1 LIKKLKIDIDEV
13 QKAMEDVSR
22 EAFDYFLDT
31 DTGEVIILSD
41 DIMNRAQKILYE
53 RFDEDME
60 DYDEVEFDEETD
72 VPDWM
77 EEEIELALEV
87 FLLDK
92 GRYVRIPERNS
103 GNAYAAMQEFTEAL
117 EDLTLR
123 RELRDILNGRG
134 AFRKFK
140 DALDPYPKERKMWY
154 GYNAKKAKREIG
166 EWLRSLGIE
175 PERDKT
181 VASDP

>member
-1 LIKKLKIDIDEV
+1 MKTLKIDLDEI

-22 EAFDYFLDT
+22 EAFEYFLDT

-41 DIMNRAQKILYE
+41 DIIERAQNILYE
-53 RFDEDME
+53 RIDEDME

-77 EEEIELALEV
+77 EEEIELALDI
-87 FLLDK
+87 FLLGK
-92 GRYVRIPERNS
+92 EHYVRIPERYS
-103 GNAYAAMQEFTEAL
+103 GHAYAAMQEFTEAL
-117 EDLTLR
+117 DDVPLR
-123 RELRDILNGRG
+123 QELRDILNGKG

-140 DALDPYPKERKMWY
+140 DALEPYPKERKMWY

-166 EWLRSLGIE
+166 EWLKSLGIE
-175 PERDKT
+175 PERDRT
-181 VASDP
+181 VASDS